1 MSHNSDSEGNDII
14 LVGRE
19 DVEGFNTENI
29 LPLPVADLVEI
40 REWLQPT
47 PYDEEKSEYR
57 RHRASHLV
65 GTGRW
70 LTSTAAYQSWHH
82 GHDNGILWIKGIPGS
97 GKSVMAASIID
108 QLCMEE
114 VPVLRFF
121 FRQIIDANHKPSA
134 ALRDWL
140 CQVLHYSPPLQVK
153 LKEYLEKRRSIDSLS
168 LSDLWRDLKVALEA
182 FPRAYCVIDAL
193 DEMDPGNEEFLHALV
208 ELGQWRPGNMKV
220 LITSRPVPVVETSL
234 RPFTIPQI
242 RLEERLVDLDIGAY
256 VQYRLRNSSVPQ
268 EHRGIIEKAIPG
280 RANGLFLYAK
290 LSMDAFV
297 EPDADVREVLKA
309 LPADLNVMY
318 TDLLREHARRS
329 NVPDE
334 LQLLVLQFVT
344 HATRPL
350 RLLEI
355 AEMMKRAHVPSR
367 DSSLKSIKQLVRVA
381 CGPLLEILPDET
393 VSVVHHSF
401 TEFLKGFT
409 RSDNSKTSAY
419 LILRP
424 GPTNKCL
431 AIACLDYLKSGCLDD
446 YTIKDREKDREFW
459 NPRKDD
465 QIGTRLQYPFL
476 EYAADNWYVHARRAA
491 LAGADMLPFY
501 DIIDALF
508 ANEQQFRAWLDFAWP
523 DTQFKKVTPLHAAA
537 QIGWLGYVIYLLGK
551 NEFDIEAQDDKMNT
565 PLLWAATAGHA
576 DIVKHLI
583 ERGANP
589 EAEEEDGLKPLHQA
603 ASRNHAEVV
612 KLLLAAGVDPVTP
625 KTRDI
630 HRGWC
635 GNAPSTYGQTPL
647 MYACHNGH
655 FKSIVEFIHFLK
667 DPKVLQK
674 ALYWAAENSQADIV
688 GLLLGETSVDVNGT
702 YQGDTAL
709 FKACENRYQKTIEI
723 LLRAGADPN
732 KLCLRSG
739 DEFSSH
745 GFMWLPQN
753 PRDDEKPRGW
763 TALHVI
769 CCSKDGFSLAR
780 DEDETLKCAQLLLD
794 AGADVHVQAPD
805 GSTVL
810 HHACKHYTS
819 VVKLMM
825 EAGADPT
832 AEDDSGNTPL
842 HTEGQTDKELL
853 PLLLGTGHVNINKRS
868 QKGGKTPLQCRLESF
883 RRGNVIEFLKY
894 KPDVNITTPDGD
906 GPLHIYVKNMRGQ
919 KTEVI
924 EALVAAG
931 ADPNMKNRKGDTPLH
946 TLRED
951 KSDFAIDLLNV
962 GADIEAR
969 NNEGETPLFRHA
981 IPDGIRWASPP
992 ISQILIDRGA
1002 RLDTRDSKGRTL
1014 LFQCFWRRKAFDK
1027 LIDLDLDPA
1036 VADYMGNTLFHEAV
1050 GDRTR
1055 FKHLGDL
1062 KRLSSLGLD
1071 IDQPN
1076 HAGRTPLHVACN
1088 KSENNSREKDEER
1101 TLDYILRVCKN
1112 VNPRD
1117 LEDILPV
1124 HLAAAVSE
1132 VYMVKL
1138 ANAGADL
1145 FGVTHEGMT
1154 VLHIAARARQPNIIG
1169 LVLSRLDGVGEDEIK
1184 AFVNKKNDAGS
1195 TALHYACRSG
1205 RPESVKALLE
1215 AGADPNQLDKS
1226 GDCCFRA
1233 AVQFETEQELWS
1245 EKNGKA
1251 RTGAGLVAA
1260 GILIK
1265 DKERPYV
1272 SGDQGQNWNFR
1283 RSPLTSEHDTT
1294 RLEEV
1299 FDLLILHGA
1308 RVTSDQEEFSNIFF
1322 QNLSEEHQYTLDCL
1336 SQLRDRL
1343 PDMKMPSV
1351 AHSHD
1356 SYGLCKFRM
1365 EGTQKFWRES
1375 WVATTSKTSAQSGP
1389 ESKKQVFAMKLLG
1402 ARQYSIFKE
1411 ISPDLDL
1418 GQLDDQGKSILHCLV
1433 RWGYSDLLACTFNGN
1448 AASHYDDP
1456 EWCLAAESENTN
1468 RQRQRRIQPLLPT
1481 ACSRGLPNMDTV
1493 ELLVENIGVDINARQ
1508 RHEAWKTGPVEVI
1521 LCGGALH
1528 GLAKGNKWWHV
1539 NKALPYLIKKGAN
1552 MELRDE
1558 KGATPLHIALDRER
1572 FPGLYRKEAARLM
1585 IESGADV
1592 NAIDNEGNTCLSKAG
1607 KDLGLIKLLLG
1618 HGATV
1623 NGMAIFS
1630 AIELDQID
1638 ILELLLAEGD
1648 HANLRKAENKMFKTD
1663 DRGNLEI
1670 IDSELL
1676 PLTFVARARGS
1687 GELSDSGASKENRAR
1702 MMRSLLNHG
1711 ADPFASYVRHV
1722 AVPKDASPDEHEAVE
1737 TGEQGGVWKLEKR
1750 TVIHD
1755 ILESG
1760 DIVEPFLR
1768 LPDLDLERRDQRGCT
1783 LLLAAAQSK
1792 TTLTAEIQCPKGYE
1806 TVTKSV
1812 FQEFVDRGA
1821 NILAQDNEGKN
1832 ILHHVWRIPGTTD
1845 VFKAM
1850 MPIIPSFPSLIQQR
1864 DHTGNTPMHYA
1875 LHSGGLRE
1883 HLEFL
1888 IENGADP
1895 VEPDSEGNTAL
1906 HHSARKR
1913 EFLKDKSFFERFFK
1927 EHGVDSMKPDSEEEL
1942 ALYHLARA
1950 QEPLRE
1956 NSIFIRFLDL
1966 GVDINAKNNEGNT
1979 PLLEYIDKGFNR
1991 QANWMWG
1998 KSADEEFE
2006 DPCFKIFRSAGADFF
2021 AVNNAGSSL
2030 LHILAGKKVSKRFGR
2045 NEDAASKIVH
2055 VFKVLM
2061 EMGLDPMAEDSR
2073 QRTSLD
2079 IAAACGGE
2087 HILKLFE
2094 RKLME

>member
-1 MSHNSDSEGNDII
+1 MSHISDSEGNDAI

-47 PYDEEKSEYR
+47 PYDEEKGEYR

-70 LTSTAAYQSWHH
+70 LTSTAAYQNWHH
-82 GHDNGILWIKGIPGS
+82 GDDNGILWIKGIPGS

-153 LKEYLEKRRSIDSLS
+153 LKEYLKKRRSIDSLS

-182 FPRAYCVIDAL
+182 FPRAYCVTDAL
-193 DEMDPGNEEFLHALV
+193 DEMDPGNEEFLHALI
-208 ELGQWRPGNMKV
+208 ELGQWRPGNVKV
-220 LITSRPVPVVETSL
+220 LITSRPVSIVETSL
-234 RPFTIPQI
+234 RSFTIPQI

-268 EHRGIIEKAIPG
+268 EHRGIIEEAIPG

-297 EPDADVREVLKA
+297 EPGADVREVLKA

-318 TDLLREHARRS
+318 TGLLREHARRS

-355 AEMMKRAHVPSR
+355 AEMMKMAHAPSR

-409 RSDNSKTSAY
+409 RSDNSETSAY

-424 GPTNKCL
+424 GPTNKSL

-446 YTIKDREKDREFW
+446 YTIKERKKDHEFFS
-459 NPRKDD
+459 PRKDD
-465 QIGTRLQYPFL
+465 QTETRLQYPFL
-476 EYAADNWYVHARRAA
+476 EYAAGNWYVHARRAA
-491 LAGADMLPFY
+491 LAGTDMLPFY
-501 DIIDALF
+501 DIIDAFF
-508 ANEQQFRAWLDFAWP
+508 ANEQRFRAWLDFAWP
-523 DTQFKKVTPLHAAA
+523 DSQFEKVTPLHAAA
-537 QIGWLGYVIYLLGK
+537 QIGWLGYAIYLLGK
-551 NEFDIEAQDDKMNT
+551 NEFDIEAQDDRMNT
-565 PLLWAATAGHA
+565 PLLWAATAGHT

-583 ERGANP
+583 ERGANL

-603 ASRNHAEVV
+603 ASRNHVEVV
-612 KLLLAAGVDPVTP
+612 KLLLTAGVDPVTP
-625 KTRDI
+625 KTKDI

-635 GNAPSTYGQTPL
+635 GNAPTTYGQTPL

-655 FKSIVEFIHFLK
+655 FKSMVEFIHFLK

-674 ALYWAAENSQADIV
+674 ALYWAAEKGRADIV
-688 GLLLGETSVDVNGT
+688 GLLLEETSVDVNGT

-709 FKACENRYQKTIEI
+709 FKAGENKHQKTIEI

-732 KLCLRSG
+732 KFCRRTG
-739 DEFSSH
+739 DEFSNQ
-745 GFMWLPQN
+745 GFMWFPQK

-769 CCSKDGFSLAR
+769 CCSKDGFSRAR
-780 DEDETLKCAQLLLD
+780 GDDGALKCAQLLLD

-805 GSTVL
+805 GSTAL
-810 HHACKHYTS
+810 HHACEHYTS
-819 VVKLMM
+819 VVKLLM

-853 PLLLGTGHVNINKRS
+853 PLLLGTDHVDINKRS
-868 QKGGKTPLQCRLESF
+868 QKGGKTPLQCRLEGH
-883 RRGNVIEFLKY
+883 RCGNVMEFLKF
-894 KPDVNITTPDGD
+894 KPDVNITNSDGD
-906 GPLHIYVKNMRGQ
+906 GPLHIYVKKVGEQ

-951 KSDFAIDLLNV
+951 KSDIAIDLLNV

-969 NNEGETPLFRHA
+969 NNEGQTPLSRHA
-981 IPDGIRWASPP
+981 NPDRMRWAKPP
-992 ISQILIDRGA
+992 IDQILIDRGA
-1002 RLDTRDSKGRTL
+1002 RLDTRDYKGRTL
-1014 LFQCFWRRKAFDK
+1014 LFQCFWERKAFDK
-1027 LIDLDLDPA
+1027 LIELGLDPGA
-1036 VADYMGNTLFHEAV
+1036 ADYMGNTLFHEAV

-1055 FKHLGDL
+1055 FGHLGDL
-1062 KRLSSLGLD
+1062 KHLSSLGLD

-1076 HAGRTPLHVACN
+1076 HAGRTSLHVACS
-1088 KSENNSREKDEER
+1088 KSENDSDEKDEER

-1145 FGVTHEGMT
+1145 SGVTHEGMT
-1154 VLHIAARARQPNIIG
+1154 VLHIAARARQPNIIS
-1169 LVLSRLDGVGEDEIK
+1169 LVLSRLGGVGEDEIK
-1184 AFVNKKNDAGS
+1184 AFVNKQNGAGA

-1205 RPESVKALLE
+1205 RPESVKALLK

-1233 AVQFETEQELWS
+1233 AMQFETEQELWS
-1245 EKNGKA
+1245 DENGKL
-1251 RTGAGLVAA
+1251 RTGTGLLAA
-1260 GILIK
+1260 GILIE
-1265 DKERPYV
+1265 DEERPYAPG
-1272 SGDQGQNWNFR
+1272 SPGQNLNWR
-1283 RSPLTSEHDTT
+1283 RPPLTSEHDTT

-1299 FDLLILHGA
+1299 FDLLVLHEA
-1308 RVTSDQEEFSNIFF
+1308 RVTNDQGEFSKIFF
-1322 QNLSEEHQYTLDCL
+1322 QNLSKEHDYTLDCL
-1336 SQLRDRL
+1336 SQLGDRL
-1343 PDMKMPSV
+1343 PDVKMPSGT
-1351 AHSHD
+1351 HSHD
-1356 SYGLCKFRM
+1356 SYRLCKYRL

-1375 WVATTSKTSAQSGP
+1375 WVATSSKTSRRSDP
-1389 ESKKQVFAMKLLG
+1389 ESEKQEFAMKLLG
-1402 ARQYSIFKE
+1402 ARQYSLFKE

-1418 GQLDDQGKSILHCLV
+1418 GRFDDHGKSILNRLV
-1433 RWGYSDLLACTFNGN
+1433 RWGYSDLLAFTFNGD
-1448 AASHYDDP
+1448 AASHYDNP
-1456 EWCLAAESENTN
+1456 EWCLAVESENAN
-1468 RQRQRRIQPLLPT
+1468 FRGQSRIQPLLPT
-1481 ACSRGLPNMDTV
+1481 ACSRELPNMDMV
-1493 ELLVENIGVDINARQ
+1493 ELLVEKIGVDINARQ
-1508 RHEAWKTGPVEVI
+1508 RGETWESGSREVI

-1528 GLAKGNKWWHV
+1528 GLAKGNNWWHV

-1558 KGATPLHIALDRER
+1558 KGATPLHIALGHEK
-1572 FPGLYRKEAARLM
+1572 FLGPYRKEAARLM

-1592 NAIDNEGNTCLSKAG
+1592 NAIDNKGNTCLSKAG
-1607 KDLGLIKLLLG
+1607 KDLGFIKLLLD

-1623 NGMAIFS
+1623 NGRAIFS
-1630 AIELDQID
+1630 AIKLDQTD

-1648 HANLRKAENKMFKTD
+1648 YANLRKAEHKMPKIK
-1663 DRGNLEI
+1663 DRRNLEI

-1676 PLTFVARARGS
+1676 PLTFVARTSGS
-1687 GELSDSGASKENRAR
+1687 CNFSDSEASKENRAR

-1722 AVPKDASPDEHEAVE
+1722 GVPKDASPDEHDVVE
-1737 TGEQGGVWKLEKR
+1737 TDEQGGVWKLEKR

-1792 TTLTAEIQCPKGYE
+1792 TTLTADIQCLKGDE
-1806 TVTKSV
+1806 TVTKTV

-1832 ILHHVWRIPGTTD
+1832 IIHHTWKQAGTTD
-1845 VFKAM
+1845 VFEAM
-1850 MPIIPSFPSLIQQR
+1850 MPILPSFPSLIQQR

-1875 LHSGGLRE
+1875 LRSDGFSK
-1883 HLEFL
+1883 HLEFF

-1913 EFLKDKSFFERFFK
+1913 EFLKDDSFFIQFFK
-1927 EHGVDSMKPDSEEEL
+1927 EHGADSVKPDSEEEL
-1942 ALYHLARA
+1942 ALYHLARK
-1950 QEPLRE
+1950 QDPLKG

-1966 GVDINAKNNEGNT
+1966 GVDINARNNEGNT
-1979 PLLEYIDKGFNR
+1979 PLLEYIDKGFNP
-1991 QANWMWG
+1991 QADWMWG
-1998 KSADEEFE
+1998 KREDEEFE
-2006 DPCFKIFRSAGADFF
+2006 DPCFRVFQSVGADFF

-2030 LHILAGKKVSKRFGR
+2030 LHILAGKKVNRRFVR
-2045 NEDAASKIVH
+2045 NKGAGSEIVQR
-2055 VFKVLM
+2055 FKVLM
-2061 EMGLDPMAEDSR
+2061 KMGLDPMAEDSR

-2079 IAAACGGE
+2079 IAAACGRE

-2094 RKLME
+2094 RKPME

>member
-1 MSHNSDSEGNDII
+1 
-14 LVGRE
+14 VGRG
-19 DVEGFNTENI
+19 DIQGFNTENI
-29 LPLPVADLVEI
+29 LPLPVADLVQI

-70 LTSTAAYQSWHH
+70 LTSTVAYQNWHH
-82 GHDNGILWIKGIPGS
+82 GDDNGIMWIKGIPGS

-108 QLCMEE
+108 QLSIEE
-114 VPVLRFF
+114 VPVLHFF
-121 FRQIIDANHKPSA
+121 FRQIIDANHKPFA
-134 ALRDWL
+134 ALRDFL
-140 CQVLHYSPPLQVK
+140 CQVLDYSPPLQVK

-168 LSDLWRDLKVALEA
+168 PSDIWRDLKLALEA
-182 FPRAYCVIDAL
+182 FPRAYCVTDAL

-208 ELGQWRPGNMKV
+208 ELGQWRPANMKV
-220 LITSRPVPVVETSL
+220 LITSRPVSIVETSL
-234 RPFTIPQI
+234 RSFTIPQI
-242 RLEERLVDLDIGAY
+242 RLEERQVDLDIGAY

-268 EHRGIIEKAIPG
+268 EHRGIIEEAIPG

-297 EPDADVREVLKA
+297 EPGADVREVLKT

-318 TDLLREHARRS
+318 TDLLRENARRS

-355 AEMMKRAHVPSR
+355 AEIMKRAHVPSR

-409 RSDNSKTSAY
+409 RSDDSETSAY
-419 LILRP
+419 PILRP

-446 YTIKDREKDREFW
+446 YTIKDRKKNDDFW
-459 NPRKDD
+459 NPKKDD
-465 QIGTRLQYPFL
+465 QIETRLQYPFL
-476 EYAADNWYVHARRAA
+476 EYAAGNWHVHAHRAA
-491 LAGADMLPFY
+491 LAGAEMLPFY
-501 DIIDALF
+501 NIIDAFF
-508 ANEQQFRAWLDFAWP
+508 ATEQQFRAWLDFAWP
-523 DTQFKKVTPLHAAA
+523 DTQIEKVTSLHAAA
-537 QIGWLGYVIYLLGK
+537 RTGLLGYVTYLLEK
-551 NEFDIEAQDDKMNT
+551 NQFDIEAQDDRMNT
-565 PLLWAATAGHA
+565 PLHWAATAGHA

-583 ERGANP
+583 ERGANLA
-589 EAEEEDGLKPLHQA
+589 AEEEDGLKPLHQA

-612 KLLLAAGVDPVTP
+612 KLLLTAGVDPVTP

-635 GNAPSTYGQTPL
+635 GNAPTTYGQTPL

-655 FKSIVEFIHFLK
+655 FKSMVEFIPFLK
-667 DPKVLQK
+667 DPEVLQK
-674 ALYWAAENSQADIV
+674 ALYWAADKGRADIV
-688 GLLLGETSVDVNGT
+688 GLLLEETSVDVNGT
-702 YQGDTAL
+702 YQRDTAL
-709 FKACENRYQKTIEI
+709 FKACENKHQKTIEI
-723 LLRAGADPN
+723 LLHAGADPN
-732 KLCLRSG
+732 KLCRQSG
-739 DEFSSH
+739 DEFSSQS
-745 GFMWLPQN
+745 FMWFPPQ
-753 PRDDEKPRGW
+753 PRDCEKPRGW

-769 CCSKDGFSLAR
+769 CGGNDRFSRAR
-780 DEDETLKCAQLLLD
+780 DDDRALKCAEILLD

-805 GSTVL
+805 GSTAL
-810 HHACKHYTS
+810 HHACKHDTS
-819 VVKLMM
+819 VVKLLM

-832 AEDDSGNTPL
+832 AEDNSGNTPL

-853 PLLLGTGHVNINKRS
+853 PLLWGTGHVDINKRS
-868 QKGGKTPLQCRLESF
+868 QKGGKTPLHCRLGGF
-883 RRGNVIEFLKY
+883 YDGDVMEFLKY
-894 KPDVNITTPDGD
+894 KPDVNITSAEGD
-906 GPLHIYVKNMRGQ
+906 GPLHIYVNNVEQ

-946 TLRED
+946 TLGGGKGD
-951 KSDFAIDLLNV
+951 VAVDLLNV

-969 NNEGETPLFRHA
+969 NNEGQTPLFRHI
-981 IPDGIRWASPP
+981 IPDRTRWRKAP
-992 ISQILIDRGA
+992 IDQVLIDRGA
-1002 RLDTRDSKGRTL
+1002 KLDTRDYRGRTL
-1014 LFQCFWRRKAFDK
+1014 LFQCFWKHKSFDK
-1027 LIDLDLDPA
+1027 LIGLGLDPA
-1036 VADYMGNTLFHEAV
+1036 TTDYAGNTLFHEAV

-1088 KSENNSREKDEER
+1088 KSENDSRERDEER

-1138 ANAGADL
+1138 ANARADL
-1145 FGVTHEGMT
+1145 SGVTHEGMT
-1154 VLHIAARARQPNIIG
+1154 VLHIAARARQPNIIS
-1169 LVLSRLDGVGEDEIK
+1169 LVLSRLGGVGEDEIK
-1184 AFVNKKNDAGS
+1184 AFVNKENEAGA

-1226 GDCCFRA
+1226 GNCCFRA
-1233 AVQFETEQELWS
+1233 AVQFETEQKLWS
-1245 EKNGKA
+1245 EENGKK

-1260 GILIK
+1260 GILIE
-1265 DKERPYV
+1265 DEERPYV
-1272 SGDQGQNWNFR
+1272 RGGQDRNWNWR
-1283 RSPLTSEHDTT
+1283 RSQLTSEHDTT
-1294 RLEEV
+1294 RLEEI

-1308 RVTSDQEEFSNIFF
+1308 RVTSDQEAFSKILF
-1322 QNLSEEHQYTLDCL
+1322 QNLSEEQQYTLDCL
-1336 SQLRDRL
+1336 SQLGDRL
-1343 PDMKMPSV
+1343 LDLKMPSV
-1351 AHSHD
+1351 VHSRD
-1356 SYGLCKFRM
+1356 SYHLCNYRL
-1365 EGTQKFWRES
+1365 EGTQKFWSER
-1375 WVATTSKTSAQSGP
+1375 WVAASSETSGRSYP
-1389 ESKKQVFAMKLLG
+1389 ESEKQEFAMKLLR
-1402 ARQYSIFKE
+1402 ARQYSIFKK
-1411 ISPDLDL
+1411 ISPNLDL
-1418 GQLDDQGKSILHCLV
+1418 GHLDDSGKSILNRLV
-1433 RWGYSDLLACTFNGN
+1433 RWGYSDLLACTFNGE

-1456 EWCLAAESENTN
+1456 EWCLAAERENTN
-1468 RQRQRRIQPLLPT
+1468 LRAESRIQPLLPI
-1481 ACSRGLPNMDTV
+1481 ACSRGLPNMDMV
-1493 ELLVENIGVDINARQ
+1493 ELLVEKIGVDINARQ
-1508 RHEAWKTGPVEVI
+1508 RGETWKTGSREVMMR
-1521 LCGGALH
+1521 GGALH
-1528 GLAKGNKWWHV
+1528 GLAEGSKWWHV

-1552 MELRDE
+1552 TELRDE
-1558 KGATPLHIALDRER
+1558 KGATPLHIALDHEK
-1572 FPGLYRKEAARLM
+1572 FLGPYRKEAVRFLV
-1585 IESGADV
+1585 ESGADV
-1592 NAIDNEGNTCLSKAG
+1592 NAIDKEGNTCLSKAG
-1607 KDLGLIKLLLG
+1607 KDLGLIKLLLD
-1618 HGATV
+1618 HGAKV
-1623 NGMAIFS
+1623 EGRAIFS
-1630 AIELDQID
+1630 AINLDQIE
-1638 ILELLLAEGD
+1638 ILDLLLAKGD
-1648 HANLRKAENKMFKTD
+1648 HANLRKAEHKMPKIED
-1663 DRGNLEI
+1663 CGNLQI

-1676 PLTFVARARGS
+1676 PLSFVARV
-1687 GELSDSGASKENRAR
+1687 SGACKFRDSEISKENRAR
-1702 MMRSLLNHG
+1702 IMQSLLNRG

-1722 AVPKDASPDEHEAVE
+1722 RVPKDASPDEHDLVE
-1737 TGEQGGVWKLEKR
+1737 TDEQGQLWKLEKR

-1760 DIVEPFLR
+1760 NIVEPLFQ

-1792 TTLTAEIQCPKGYE
+1792 ITLTTEIQCLNGEK
-1806 TVTKSV
+1806 TVTKTV

-1821 NILAQDNEGKN
+1821 NILAQDNDGKN
-1832 ILHHVWRIPGTTD
+1832 ILHHVWKQPDMTD
-1845 VFKAM
+1845 VFEPM

-1864 DHTGNTPMHYA
+1864 DHTGDTPMHYA
-1875 LHSGGLRE
+1875 LRFGGFGK
-1883 HLEFL
+1883 HLEFF

-1906 HHSARKR
+1906 HHSARKQ
-1913 EFLKDKSFFERFFK
+1913 EFLKDDSFYGQFFK
-1927 EHGVDSMKPDSEEEL
+1927 EHGAEPIEPGSEEEI
-1942 ALYHLARA
+1942 ALYRLARK
-1950 QEPLRE
+1950 QDPLE
-1956 NSIFIRFLDL
+1956 DNSIFKRFLDL
-1966 GVDINAKNNEGNT
+1966 GVDINARNSKGNT
-1979 PLLEYIDKGFNR
+1979 PLLEYIDKGFNP
-1991 QANWMWG
+1991 QAIWMC
-1998 KSADEEFE
+1998 SINADEEFE
-2006 DPCFKIFRSAGADFF
+2006 DSCFRIFKNAGADFF

-2030 LHILAGKKVSKRFGR
+2030 LHILAGKKVNLRLGR
-2045 NEDAASKIVH
+2045 NDAAASEIVER
-2055 VFKVLM
+2055 FKVLM
-2061 EMGLDPMAEDSR
+2061 KMGLDPMAEDSR

-2094 RKLME
+2094 RKPME